1 MYKYLME
8 RLETAHLEP
17 KIDKLVFIPAEAVR
31 GEYPSDD
38 FEDFM
43 ECNTEDI
50 LETLHWDTTDK
61 IRENIDSFVQEK
73 MLAFLMATHQR
84 AGFLAEV
91 SFDQP
96 HDFSFDESGEAC
108 SWVSGGF
115 YYLRW
120 IYADSIGEL
129 IENIIKEADALFA
142 TAVKKAKAEAEN
154 KISNISGSDT
164 DGLQN

>member
-8 RLETAHLEP
+8 RLGEAHLCP
-17 KIDKLVFIPAEAVR
+17 KIEKLVFVPAEAMR
-31 GEYPSDD
+31 GEYPSDA

-43 ECNTEDI
+43 EDGTEQI
-50 LETLHWDTTDK
+50 LETLHWDNTAK
-61 IRENIDSFVQEK
+61 IRRKVDSYVEEK
-73 MLAFLMATHQR
+73 TLAFLMATNQR

-96 HDFSFDESGEAC
+96 RHFSFDESGKAR
-108 SWVSGGF
+108 SWVCGGF

-129 IENIIKEADALFA
+129 IENIIKEADTLFC
-142 TAVKKAKAEAEN
+142 TAVEKAKAEGEM
-154 KISNISGSDT
+154 T
-164 DGLQN
+164 C

>member
-8 RLETAHLEP
+8 RLETAYLDP

-43 ECNTEDI
+43 ECDTEDI
-50 LETLHWDTTDK
+50 LETLHWDTMDK
-61 IRENIDSFVQEK
+61 IREKIDSFVQEK

-96 HDFSFDESGEAC
+96 QDFSFDESGEAC
-108 SWVSGGF
+108 SWVCGGF

-142 TAVKKAKAEAEN
+142 TAVKKAKAEN
-154 KISNISGSDT
+154 KISSASGSNADR
-164 DGLQN
+164 LQN